1 MKAEHAEHI
10 CDQVSVGRGGQITV
24 AGKQTGQQVLLKGQT
39 AYCWLG
45 ENACLKSED
54 GLTGKADW

>member
-24 AGKQTGQQVLLKGQT
+24 AGKQTGQQVLLRGQT
-39 AYCWLG
+39 AYCWLS
-45 ENACLKSED
+45 ENACLTSEA
-54 GLTGKADW
+54 GLTGKAEW